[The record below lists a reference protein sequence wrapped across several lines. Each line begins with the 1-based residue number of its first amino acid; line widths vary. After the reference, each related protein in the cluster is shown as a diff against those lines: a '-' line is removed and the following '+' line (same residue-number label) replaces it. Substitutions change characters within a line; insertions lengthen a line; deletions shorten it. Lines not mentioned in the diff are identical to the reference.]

1 MTWFRPYPWA
11 IMTIWRAG
19 LVFCVVYFLGLI
31 DLQQVTAFSNDR
43 SDNLAAYWGQDSG
56 GHQQRLS
63 FYCQDDALDV
73 IPTAFLYV
81 FFGQGGKPVVD
92 FSNICSQG
100 GNQFPNSDLA
110 DCSFLASD
118 IKECQSKGKL
128 ITISLGGATA
138 KVGFSSAAQ
147 ASDFAETIWDMFLG
161 GQSSTRPFGDAV
173 LDGIDL
179 DIESGSPSFYSTFV
193 DKIRALSKGSR
204 KRYYLTAAPQC
215 PFPDAKVGDALNNA
229 DFDAVY
235 VQFYNNYCE
244 ISKPSEFNFATWYC
258 ITSSSSDCTNSPEAH
273 RDHWA
278 KTTSPNPNVKVYIGA
293 PAGPKAA
300 GSGYVD
306 ASALISMAK
315 GVQSQY
321 SSFGGVMLW
330 DADTAFDND
339 RFDLQIKNAISTG
352 QGAPKSGAPTKPG
365 TPTKPEASTK
375 AGALAKSSDV
385 IASAIIPADF
395 RDPREKARVKRP
407 QGFSIKQQG
416 RRSDQPKFSRFFRF

>member
-1 MTWFRPYPWA
+1 VNNGVTWFRPRSWA

-19 LVFCVVYFLGLI
+19 LVFCVVCFLGLI

-63 FYCQDDALDV
+63 FYCQDDTLDV
-73 IPTAFLYV
+73 IPMAFLYV

-118 IKECQSKGKL
+118 IKECQSKGKM
-128 ITISLGGATA
+128 ITISLGGGTA

-179 DIESGSPSFYSTFV
+179 DIESGSPSYYSAFV

-244 ISKPSEFNFATWYC
+244 VSRPSEFNFATW
-258 ITSSSSDCTNSPEAH
+258 
-273 RDHWA
+273 DHWA

-306 ASALISMAK
+306 ADALISMAK
-315 GVQSQY
+315 SVQSQY

-352 QGAPKSGAPTKPG
+352 QGTPKPEAPAPEAPTKPGATKPGASTKQGAPTKPS
-365 TPTKPEASTK
+365 EA
-375 AGALAKSSDV
+375 
-385 IASAIIPADF
+385 IASASIPADF

-407 QGFSIKQQG
+407 VGFSIKQQG